1 MKLTRRKLAAI
12 AAAAVVPAPVPAAP
26 PQPSAG
32 EDLLQTKRDLLQANV
47 AALGNVN
54 LPMATEPNFQFK
66 A

>member
-12 AAAAVVPAPVPAAP
+12 AAAAVVPAKAPAAP

-32 EDLLQTKRDLLQANV
+32 EDLIQTKRDLLKANV
-47 AALGNVN
+47 AALASVDV
-54 LPMATEPNFQFK
+54 PMATEPAFHFK